1 MTLDGPELTPD
12 RWVSLAGDHSDHND
26 RNGGSGSEL
35 PPNVLWLASL
45 SAGLATVLSFWCIVQ
60 QLRNYRKPI
69 LQRFVVRILFMVPIY
84 SISTLISLYSLDAAF
99 FIDLIRDIYEAF
111 VIYCFFGLLV
121 EYLGGERSLLIL
133 IHGREPTP
141 HPWPFSKLF
150 SPIDISDPYTFLNI
164 KRGIFQYVQVKPILV
179 IVTVIF
185 KATKTYNDGDLK
197 FTNGYT
203 YVSLAYNFSVSLC
216 LYCLAIF
223 WLCTGADLKPFRPM
237 PKFLCIK
244 GVIFFSFW
252 QGFGISIL
260 VAVGLLK
267 STRYPT
273 ETLSLAIQ
281 DTLICFEM
289 PLFSILHLYA
299 FSHKDFVEPNV
310 AYCGRLPFVHAFRDS
325 ILGFKDVL
333 EDTIMTLRGTGFSY
347 KTFEPAEGALHHE
360 GIVRERRVRAG
371 LRYSAG
377 GKQKYWLPMVGENEG
392 SAYGRK
398 PTADQVPAARNTR
411 WTRFMGK
418 ITPEQ
423 NVLDSKAGYA
433 PLLPEQAADVI
444 HREGVSTSEAERRP
458 LNDHLMGQ
466 VGRWD
471 IDGFGYGLNENDSDE
486 GSELDEV
493 TFGEP
498 RREEELLYRD
508 ARRFAYGDYNCPV
521 VDASAE
527 EASRLMRARE
537 DGMLA
542 NHPAAPSSKKGKAR
556 LKGISQPVAGLRK
569 TSLLHDDELD
579 ESQIIADQDG
589 NKRLSSLVSKFTS
602 NSKAKS
608 HSDTLP
614 EGCVDLFIE
623 DRGAMEARAR
633 KNRLKGEA
641 NRFTG
646 VTPERVFKVLHPDL
660 TSVDRK
666 ASVSIG
672 GLNNKRT
679 SDPQPPSTVN
689 YSIDVD
695 PQNPPSNHD
704 SVAPEVQMIINCEDH
719 LQAVQVDQSSP
730 PASPM
735 TPASRPDQHP
745 DYHPHQHHPRDD
757 DHESKSSPENY
768 HKPKRLP
775 SMSTSFNENPW
786 DHY

>member
-1 MTLDGPELTPD
+1 MTDM
-12 RWVSLAGDHSDHND
+12 DHSDDSNG
-26 RNGGSGSEL
+26 RNGSGGSGSEL
-35 PPNVLWLASL
+35 PPNVLWSASL
-45 SAGLATVLSFWCIVQ
+45 SAGLATILSFWCIVQ

-84 SISTLISLYSLDAAF
+84 SISTLISLYSLDVAF

-133 IHGREPTP
+133 IHGREPTR
-141 HPWPFSKLF
+141 HPWPFSKLL

-164 KRGIFQYVQVKPILV
+164 KRGIFQYVQVKPLLV

-216 LYCLAIF
+216 LYCLAVF
-223 WLCTGADLKPFRPM
+223 WMCTGADLKPFRPM

-244 GVIFFSFW
+244 GVISLAFAGVRDFDSSSSRFT
-252 QGFGISIL
+252 QIHSIS
-260 VAVGLLK
+260 
-267 STRYPT
+267 T

-333 EDTIMTLRGTGFSY
+333 EDTVMTLRGTGFSY
-347 KTFEPAEGALHHE
+347 KTFEPAEGALHHQ
-360 GIVRERRVRAG
+360 GMVRERRE
-371 LRYSAG
+371 
-377 GKQKYWLPMVGENEG
+377 ENEG

-398 PTADQVPAARNTR
+398 STADQVPEARTTR
-411 WTRFMGK
+411 WTKFMDK
-418 ITPEQ
+418 ITPGQ
-423 NVLDSKAGYA
+423 DSMSSKSGYA

-444 HREGVSTSEAERRP
+444 HTEGVSASEAERRP
-458 LNDHLMGQ
+458 LNDHLMGN

-471 IDGFGYGLNENDSDE
+471 VDGLGYGLNDNDSDD

-498 RREEELLYRD
+498 RREEELLYHD
-508 ARRFAYGDYNCPV
+508 ARDYNNPV

-542 NHPAAPSSKKGKAR
+542 NHPAAPSNRKGKAS
-556 LKGISQPVAGLRK
+556 LQGSGQSAGAIRR
-569 TSLLHDDELD
+569 TSLLHDDEVD
-579 ESQIIADQDG
+579 ENQLRRNQTRGKREPAFTFFARGVRGSICGGSWGNRRADATE
-589 NKRLSSLVSKFTS
+589 S
-602 NSKAKS
+602 
-608 HSDTLP
+608 
-614 EGCVDLFIE
+614 
-623 DRGAMEARAR
+623 
-633 KNRLKGEA
+633 LKGEA

-646 VTPERVFKVLHPDL
+646 VSPERVFKVLHPDL
-660 TSVDRK
+660 TAMDGQTSISVGDANK
-666 ASVSIG
+666 
-672 GLNNKRT
+672 KRT
-679 SDPQPPSTVN
+679 SDPQKPSRVDF
-689 YSIDVD
+689 SINAD
-695 PQNPPSNHD
+695 PQNLPSSSD
-704 SVAPEVQMIINCEDH
+704 SAKPEVQMIVNLEDD

-730 PASPM
+730 PPPSPVTSLWSLIIIPIM
-735 TPASRPDQHP
+735 MILKTTIKSLHLVRMIILAPIDILVSVEVSMKILGIITSLTSVVLPPAHSHTSIQ
-745 DYHPHQHHPRDD
+745 
-757 DHESKSSPENY
+757 SS
-768 HKPKRLP
+768 HTFAR
-775 SMSTSFNENPW
+775 
-786 DHY
+786 